1 MLYPEIG
8 KKTVGVEEHFV
19 LIKTIPNTDGFH
31 FLREEGNSIV
41 SFANIQNRQ
50 KTNKQ
55 TNKRDIH
62 MQHFNQTGIYTQSS
76 VACGRK

>member
-8 KKTVGVEEHFV
+8 KKTLGVEEHFV

-55 TNKRDIH
+55 T
-62 MQHFNQTGIYTQSS
+62 
-76 VACGRK
+76 